1 MKNTFCQTK
10 VKLIHF
16 LFKNSAYQTIQA
28 QLLIVF
34 SNTKSI
40 KAVGVIIPKKNLNI
54 LQAKIKKSPTKP
66 SFQNQI
72 TSTPRT

>member
-1 MKNTFCQTK
+1 MNMKNTFCQTK

-16 LFKNSAYQTIQA
+16 LFKNSVYQTIQA

-40 KAVGVIIPKKNLNI
+40 KAVGVIIPKKNSIFYKQKSKNL
-54 LQAKIKKSPTKP
+54 LQNLHFRIK
-66 SFQNQI
+66 
-72 TSTPRT
+72 